1 MNGLSQVAVLLAG
14 LLLAPVASGA
24 DWPQFRGPDSLGI
37 AAADARPPLAFGT
50 ASNLTWQVTVPPG
63 NSSPVIRD
71 GRLFLTGFHE
81 GQLLTLAFDSATGRE
96 RWRRSLPPSRVEDVH
111 RSLGSPASA
120 TPTTDA
126 HRVYVHFG
134 SFGLAAYDFDGTE
147 KWRQPLPV
155 TETEYGASSS
165 PVLAGNRV
173 IQLLDQDGH
182 SYLVAVEADTGKIA
196 WRVERPEMRR
206 GFGTPILWEH
216 HGRTDLVVP
225 GTIFMAG
232 LNPVSGEERWRVSGL
247 ARITC
252 TTPVVAGNS
261 LFAASW
267 TTGGDRSN
275 DRIELP
281 NFAEV
286 LAANDQDQ
294 DGRLSHAELPKG
306 AAQERKKHLDGNRDG
321 FVDRNEWESMAAIFA
336 KVENQAWRLEASD
349 TGTVTDAGVKWRF
362 KRGLPYVASPLFHDG
377 WVYLV
382 KNGGLL
388 TCLNATDGTPA
399 YQEQRLPA
407 PGDYYASPVVADG
420 HLYVAS
426 QPGVISVVKAGPR
439 FELVSRNDLGESVQA
454 SPAVVGNHLY
464 LRTASHLYA
473 FTRP

>member
-1 MNGLSQVAVLLAG
+1 MSRLPRVAALPCVL
-14 LLLAPVASGA
+14 VAAIALGA
-24 DWPQFRGPDSLGI
+24 DWPQFRGPGSLGI

-50 ASNLTWQVTVPPG
+50 ASNVAWQVSLPPG
-63 NSSPVIRD
+63 NSSPVIRA
-71 GRLFLTGFHE
+71 GKLFLTGFQE
-81 GQLLTLAFDSATGRE
+81 GQLLTLAFDPSSGRE
-96 RWRRSLPPSRVEDVH
+96 LWRRALPPSRIEDVH

-120 TPTTDA
+120 TPTTDD
-126 HRVYVHFG
+126 HQVYVHFG
-134 SFGLAAYDFDGTE
+134 SFGLAAYGFDGTE
-147 KWRQPLPV
+147 KWRHPLPV
-155 TETEYGASSS
+155 TETEYGSSSS
-165 PVLAGNRV
+165 PVIAGNRV
-173 IQLLDQDGH
+173 IQLLDQDSH
-182 SYLVAVEADTGKIA
+182 SYLVAVEADTGKLA

-232 LNPVSGEERWRVSGL
+232 LNPLSGEERWRVSGL

-267 TTGGDRSN
+267 TTGGDRSS

-286 LAANDQDQ
+286 LAANDRDQ

-321 FVDRNEWESMAAIFA
+321 FVDRDEWESMAAIFA

-349 TGTVTDAGVKWRF
+349 TGAVTDAGVKWRF
-362 KRGLPYVASPLFHDG
+362 KRGLPYVASPVHHDG

-388 TCLNATDGTPA
+388 SCLNASDGTPA

-407 PGDYYASPVVADG
+407 PGDYYASPVVAGG
-420 HLYVAS
+420 HVYLAS
-426 QPGVISVVKAGPR
+426 QPGVVSVVKTGPR
-439 FELVSRNDLGESVQA
+439 FELISRNDLGEPVQA
-454 SPAVVGNHLY
+454 SPAILGNTLY
-464 LRTASHLYA
+464 LRTASRLYA
-473 FTRP
+473 FKRP

>member
-1 MNGLSQVAVLLAG
+1 MSCLRQFAFLVQCVLI
-14 LLLAPVASGA
+14 APVAFSA
-24 DWPQFRGPDSLGI
+24 DWPQFRGPGSLGI
-37 AAADARPPLAFGT
+37 AAADARPPLAFGP
-50 ASNLTWQVTVPPG
+50 ASNVAWQVTSPPG
-63 NSSPVIRD
+63 NSSPVIRN
-71 GRLFLTGFHE
+71 GRLFLTGFQE
-81 GQLLTLAFDSATGRE
+81 GQLLTLAFDPATGRE
-96 RWRRSLPPSRVEDVH
+96 LWRRSLSPRRIEDVH

-120 TPTTDA
+120 TPATDDQS
-126 HRVYVHFG
+126 VYVHFG

-155 TETEYGASSS
+155 TETEYGSSSS
-165 PVLAGNRV
+165 PLIVGRRV
-173 IQLLDQDGH
+173 IQLLDQDSQ
-182 SYLVAVEADTGKIA
+182 SYLVALDADTGKVA

-206 GFGTPILWEH
+206 GFGTPIVWDH

-232 LNPVSGEERWRVSGL
+232 LNPLSGEERWRVSGL

-267 TTGGDRSN
+267 TTGGDRSSE
-275 DRIELP
+275 RIELP

-286 LAANDQDQ
+286 LAANDRDH
-294 DGRLSHAELPKG
+294 DGRLSHAELPQG

-321 FVDRNEWESMAAIFA
+321 FVDRDEWESMAAIFA

-349 TGTVTDAGVKWRF
+349 SGAVTDAGVKWRF

-388 TCLNATDGTPA
+388 TCLNAITGTPA
-399 YQEQRLPA
+399 YQEERLAA

-420 HLYVAS
+420 HLYLAS
-426 QPGVISVVKAGPR
+426 QPGVISVVKTGPR
-439 FELVSRNDLGESVQA
+439 FEVVSRNDLKETVQA
-454 SPAVVGNHLY
+454 SPAILGKTLY
-464 LRTASHLYA
+464 LRTASRLYA
-473 FTRP
+473 FTR